1 MSASDDDLITPQS
14 YVVDT
19 ARALWDNLPQV
30 VIGGLWFSLW
40 AAPAFVLAVFARWA
54 LAGLAAILL
63 AAPGWTSLLAWE
75 AALATGRVPPWSRL
89 HTAWRDHWGISV
101 RLAAVAIF
109 PLAVVQWG
117 SAQTAA
123 NAPGWLSALLVC
135 AWLNAVL
142 WLAALL
148 LYALPAV
155 ALYGWDRATALR
167 NGLLLAARLPTHTVG
182 LIALYVLCYLAIV
195 AFNGGLIFF
204 LPAIAGL
211 FVVNHV
217 RLAVS
222 LAAAPQPGH
231 PL

>member
-1 MSASDDDLITPQS
+1 M
-14 YVVDT
+14 
-19 ARALWDNLPQV
+19 
-30 VIGGLWFSLW
+30 
-40 AAPAFVLAVFARWA
+40 
-54 LAGLAAILL
+54 
-63 AAPGWTSLLAWE
+63 LAWDG
-75 AALATGRVPPWSRL
+75 ALATGRVPRWARL